1 MFKCVSD
8 IDKEKIEYL
17 VNRLNFHTELYDK
30 GQPAISDKEWDD
42 MYFELYQ
49 LEKNTGYILRE
60 SPTQKVNYTVVNEL
74 NKVEHNH
81 PMLSLAKTK
90 EIDDVID
97 FLGERDY
104 IAMLKM
110 DGLTC
115 SIMYK
120 NGKLVSAETR
130 GNGIVGEDITHNA
143 FVVDNIPKKIK
154 DKRTI
159 IIDGEIICTY
169 KNFEAL
175 SSSTTDQIEQ
185 EK

>member
-49 LEKNTGYILRE
+49 LEKNTGYILHE

-81 PMLSLAKTK
+81 PML
-90 EIDDVID
+90 
-97 FLGERDY
+97 
-104 IAMLKM
+104 
-110 DGLTC
+110 
-115 SIMYK
+115 
-120 NGKLVSAETR
+120 N
-130 GNGIVGEDITHNA
+130 
-143 FVVDNIPKKIK
+143 
-154 DKRTI
+154 KR
-159 IIDGEIICTY
+159 
-169 KNFEAL
+169 N
-175 SSSTTDQIEQ
+175 
-185 EK
+185 